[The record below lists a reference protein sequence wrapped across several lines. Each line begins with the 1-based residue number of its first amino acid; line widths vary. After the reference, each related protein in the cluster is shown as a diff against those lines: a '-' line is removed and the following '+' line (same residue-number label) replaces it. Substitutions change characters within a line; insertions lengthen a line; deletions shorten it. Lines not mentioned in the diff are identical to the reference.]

1 LPSWY
6 TSLNA
11 KGYTTVSGALTTI
24 TISAQVQKNNLL
36 YIIIVVII
44 IAILGAILAIGR
56 GKKKNVSK
64 K

>member
-1 LPSWY
+1 VLKY
-6 TSLNA
+6 
-11 KGYTTVSGALTTI
+11 K
-24 TISAQVQKNNLL
+24 KNNLL